1 MTETP
6 STPLR
11 LAVIGRGRLGT
22 ALTAALRDAGRPVV
36 GPLGRGADPAG
47 ADLVLLA
54 VPDAEIAA
62 AAAAVTPGPLVGHC
76 SGATTLAPLH
86 SHEAFSLHPLMT
98 ITASGAAF
106 AGATAAIA
114 GDSER
119 ARAAATDLAQAL
131 GMHPVAVADADR
143 AVYHAAAS
151 VAANFLV
158 TLEAAAE
165 RLAAIAGLD
174 RAALVPLAQA
184 ALDNWASLGAER
196 ALTGPIARGDEVT
209 VRRQRAAI
217 AAQAP
222 ELTALYDALAAATRD
237 LAARADVA
245 AAPTAPATAAQPAP
259 AAAPPAPA
267 ITAQPAATA
276 SEAA

>member
-1 MTETP
+1 MTETIP
-6 STPLR
+6 STLR

-22 ALTAALRDAGRPVV
+22 AIAAALRAADLRVE
-36 GPLGRGADPAG
+36 GPLGRGADPVD

-86 SHEAFSLHPLMT
+86 AHGAQAFSLHPLMT
-98 ITASGAAF
+98 ITPAGATF
-106 AGATAAIA
+106 AGATAAVA
-114 GDSER
+114 GQSER
-119 ARAAATDLAQAL
+119 ARAAATALATAL
-131 GMHPVAVADADR
+131 GMRPVAVADADR

-165 RLAAIAGLD
+165 QLAAVAGLD
-174 RAALVPLAQA
+174 RAALLPLAQA
-184 ALDNWASLGAER
+184 ALDNWAAMGGEQ

-209 VRRQRAAI
+209 VRRQRAAV
-217 AAQAP
+217 ADRAP
-222 ELTALYDALAAATRD
+222 ELVALFDALTEATRALAARD
-237 LAARADVA
+237 RAQAA
-245 AAPTAPATAAQPAP
+245 
-259 AAAPPAPA
+259 
-267 ITAQPAATA
+267 
-276 SEAA
+276 